1 MPLDL
6 IQRNFFE
13 IARWNDPQNSIAQ
26 SPWGDM
32 LVPQMNPRKSFERM
46 TEHPDI
52 PYLREA
58 IVFLVAAGLV
68 VPLMRKAGISAALG
82 FLFVGLVIGP
92 FGIGRL
98 VGETPVLELMVFA
111 DIEGVRRFAEL
122 GVIFLLFTIGLELS
136 GSQLWGM
143 RGLVF
148 GFGSAQVL
156 ISALVIG
163 GIAYAFGNT
172 LVASAILGL
181 CLALSSTALVMQL
194 LTETRRLSTP
204 TGRASFAVLLL
215 QDLAVVPILFFVGIA
230 GAKVEGSLG
239 LAAMQA
245 IGEAALVIGAI
256 FLIGR
261 IIVRPILRFVGGTGS
276 REVFMAAVILL
287 ILITAALTAMA
298 GLSMALGA
306 FLAGLLFAGTEYR
319 HQIASDIEPFKGL
332 LLGLFFISVG
342 MSLDILAVW
351 AEIEWVILAALGLLG
366 IKTGIL
372 FVLARLYRLPMDV
385 AAETAILM
393 SQGGEFAFV
402 VIAASLSLS
411 LLDPGIAQFML
422 LVVIVTMFLTPLLA
436 SISYQLGER
445 LRRRAAG
452 NDLPDNMAGDLHP
465 VIIGGFGRVGKMLAQ
480 LLEEQRVPYIAV
492 DSDSD
497 LVARERAKGSPV
509 LFGDA
514 SQADLLRHIGIEHA
528 AAFATT
534 MDTPKSAEHVIKTI
548 HDTWPHVTII
558 ARARDMDHARKL
570 QASGAK
576 SAVPETVEAS
586 LELCEQLLNGIGF
599 PKDASRAIIDDK
611 RTWHSETIERE

>member
-1 MPLDL
+1 MHP
-6 IQRNFFE
+6 E
-13 IARWNDPQNSIAQ
+13 IP
-26 SPWGDM
+26 
-32 LVPQMNPRKSFERM
+32 F
-46 TEHPDI
+46 
-52 PYLREA
+52 LREA
-58 IVFLVAAGLV
+58 IIFLVAAGLI
-68 VPLMRKAGISAALG
+68 VPLMRRAGINAALG

-92 FGIGRL
+92 FGVGRL
-98 VGETPVLELMVFA
+98 VGDTPVLELMVFA

-122 GVIFLLFTIGLELS
+122 GVVFLLFTIGLELS

-148 GFGSAQVL
+148 GVGSAQVA
-156 ISALVIG
+156 ISAVVIG

-172 LVASAILGL
+172 LVASTILGL
-181 CLALSSTALVMQL
+181 CLALSSTALVMQM

-204 TGRASFAVLLL
+204 TGRTSFAVLLF

-239 LAAMQA
+239 MAALRA
-245 IGEAALVIGAI
+245 IAEAVLVIGGI

-261 IIVRPILRFVGGTGS
+261 IVVRPILRFVGGTGS
-276 REVFMAAVILL
+276 REVFMAAVILM
-287 ILITAALTAMA
+287 ILITAALTATA

-351 AEIEWVILAALGLLG
+351 EDIVWVILATVGLIG
-366 IKTGIL
+366 IKASIL
-372 FVLARLYRLPMDV
+372 FVLARLYRLPKDV
-385 AAETAILM
+385 SAETALLM

-411 LLDPGIAQFML
+411 LLGAEVAQFML
-422 LVVIVTMFLTPLLA
+422 LVVIVTMFVTPLLA
-436 SISYQLGER
+436 SIANKLGGI
-445 LRRRAAG
+445 LRQHETGDA
-452 NDLPDNMAGDLHP
+452 LPSMVTGDVHP

-480 LLEEQRVPYIAV
+480 LLEEQRIPYIAV
-492 DSDSD
+492 DSDSE
-497 LVARERAKGSPV
+497 LVAEERAKGVPV

-514 SQADLLRHIGIEHA
+514 SQTDLLRHIGIENA
-528 AAFATT
+528 AAIATT
-534 MDTPKSAEHVIKTI
+534 MDAPESAEHVIKAI
-548 HDTWPHVTII
+548 NKTWPHVTVI
-558 ARARDMDHARKL
+558 ARARDVDHARQL
-570 QASGAK
+570 RASGAK
-576 SAVPETVEAS
+576 SAGPETVEAS

-611 RTWHSETIERE
+611 RTWHSETVEANKPNG

>member
-1 MPLDL
+1 M
-6 IQRNFFE
+6 I
-13 IARWNDPQNSIAQ
+13 
-26 SPWGDM
+26 
-32 LVPQMNPRKSFERM
+32 V
-46 TEHPDI
+46 HPEI

-58 IVFLVAAGLV
+58 IIFLVAAGLI
-68 VPLMRKAGISAALG
+68 VPLMRRAGINAALG

-98 VGETPVLELMVFA
+98 VGETPILELMVFA

-122 GVIFLLFTIGLELS
+122 GVVFLLFTIGLELS

-148 GFGSAQVL
+148 GVGSAQVG
-156 ISALVIG
+156 ISAVVIG
-163 GIAYAFGNT
+163 SIAYAFGNT
-172 LVASAILGL
+172 VVASTILGL
-181 CLALSSTALVMQL
+181 CLALSSTALVMQM

-204 TGRASFAVLLL
+204 TGRTSFAVLLF

-239 LAAMQA
+239 MAALLA
-245 IGEAALVIGAI
+245 IGEAALVICGI

-261 IIVRPILRFVGGTGS
+261 IVVRPILRFVGGTGS
-276 REVFMAAVILL
+276 REVFMAAVILM
-287 ILITAALTAMA
+287 ILITAALTATA

-351 AEIEWVILAALGLLG
+351 EDIVWVILATVGLIG
-366 IKTGIL
+366 IKASIL
-372 FVLARLYRLPMDV
+372 FGLSRLYRLPKDV
-385 AAETAILM
+385 SAETALLM

-402 VIAASLSLS
+402 VIAAALSLS
-411 LLDPGIAQFML
+411 LLETEVAHFML
-422 LVVIVTMFLTPLLA
+422 LVVIVTMFVTPLLA
-436 SISYQLGER
+436 SIANKLGEM
-445 LRRRAAG
+445 LRQRE
-452 NDLPDNMAGDLHP
+452 AGDVLPNVVSDGAHP

-480 LLEEQRVPYIAV
+480 LLEEQRIPYIAV
-492 DSDSD
+492 DSDAE
-497 LVARERAKGSPV
+497 LVAQERAKGAPV
-509 LFGDA
+509 VFGDA

-528 AAFATT
+528 AAIATT
-534 MDTPKSAEHVIKTI
+534 MDAPKSAEHVIKAI
-548 HDTWPHVTII
+548 HETWPHVTII
-558 ARARDMDHARKL
+558 ARARDVDHARQL
-570 QASGAK
+570 RANGAQ

-611 RTWHSETIERE
+611 RTWHSETLEAQ